1 MPQTKVLKI
10 ELGQY
15 NLVAPE
21 IEARNRDWSWKFGTE
36 IGHQS
41 NYLWIL
47 SYDLFILFYTFFIR
61 FKYKFC

>member
-21 IEARNRDWSWKFGTE
+21 IEARNRDWS
-36 IGHQS
+36 
-41 NYLWIL
+41 
-47 SYDLFILFYTFFIR
+47 
-61 FKYKFC
+61 